1 MAPAELSTDPGPV
14 TEDED
19 GRHGVSRIRP
29 GRPTYVRWRQR
40 LRPEGVHPV
49 HGGGA
54 ASRKSMSP
62 CPTHMSSEETTG
74 VGWGPVLAPWRKG
87 SIV

>member
-1 MAPAELSTDPGPV
+1 MMATTDPSTDHVPV

-29 GRPTYVRWRQR
+29 GRPTYVKWRQR
-40 LRPEGVHPV
+40 LRPGGVHPV

-54 ASRKSMSP
+54 ASRKRVSP
-62 CPTHMSSEETTG
+62 CPTHLSREETTG
-74 VGWGPVLAPWRKG
+74 VG
-87 SIV
+87 